1 MSSLSNFY
9 STREMKKY
17 KNKHNAFEL
26 VFSINLQLK
35 KRIWKKAY
43 ECIDVKAKK
52 KNYFPTRVRY
62 LPVKIRDTLCCYLQK
77 SCPKEILKYQFR
89 SIYFHISCNSTWIL
103 WNQFR
108 KNWTKWSFILSCKS
122 SWNNNNNNPISIS
135 LIAQAFL
142 SISYTFI
149 QYLLFTAWNNK
160 YIIENFVYLYKFYHF
175 IIIINI
181 TVDKKKH
188 SFFVFNCFIC

>member
-1 MSSLSNFY
+1 
-9 STREMKKY
+9 
-17 KNKHNAFEL
+17 
-26 VFSINLQLK
+26 
-35 KRIWKKAY
+35 
-43 ECIDVKAKK
+43 
-52 KNYFPTRVRY
+52 
-62 LPVKIRDTLCCYLQK
+62 
-77 SCPKEILKYQFR
+77 
-89 SIYFHISCNSTWIL
+89 
-103 WNQFR
+103 
-108 KNWTKWSFILSCKS
+108 
-122 SWNNNNNNPISIS
+122 
-135 LIAQAFL
+135 L